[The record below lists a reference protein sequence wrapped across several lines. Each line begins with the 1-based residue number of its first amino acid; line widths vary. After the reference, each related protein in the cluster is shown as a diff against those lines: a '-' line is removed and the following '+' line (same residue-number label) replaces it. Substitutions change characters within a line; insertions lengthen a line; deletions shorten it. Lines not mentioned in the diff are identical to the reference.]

1 MPAQPVWVR
10 EMSAVEV
17 KDLVK
22 NYGNFHAVK
31 GISFDVKEGE
41 VFGLIGPNGAGKT
54 TTLRV
59 LSTLLEISGGSVTI
73 FGLDLKEQAEEVRKI
88 ISYLPEDAGAYKN
101 MTGREYLEFMAGF
114 FAPEKDPKKLVAKG
128 LDIVHLHERIDDKI
142 ETYSKGM
149 ARRLLVGRALMVDP
163 KLAILDEITSGL
175 DVVNAQEVRKV
186 VKQKAQEGTTVLLS
200 SHNMLEV
207 ELMCD
212 RIALVND
219 GRIVEK
225 GTPKELKERYNAAN
239 IEEVFVEVVK

>member
-1 MPAQPVWVR
+1 MF
-10 EMSAVEV
+10 AVEV

-22 NYGNFHAVK
+22 DYGHFHAVK
-31 GISFDVKEGE
+31 SISFNVKEGE

-54 TTLRV
+54 TTLRL
-59 LSTLLEISGGSVTI
+59 LSTLLEITGGEVKI
-73 FGLDLKEQAEEVRKI
+73 FGLDLKKQPSEVRKV

-101 MTGREYLEFMAGF
+101 MTGMDYLKFMAGF
-114 FAPEKDPKKLVAKG
+114 FAPEKDPEALVAKG
-128 LDIVHLHERIDDKI
+128 LEIVHLNERINDKI

-149 ARRLLVGRALMVDP
+149 ARRLLVGRALMMDP

-175 DVVNAQEVRKV
+175 DVVNAQSIRKV
-186 VKQKAQEGTTVLLS
+186 VRQKTQEGTTVLLS

-212 RIALVND
+212 RIALIND
-219 GRIVEK
+219 GRIVET
-225 GTPKELKERYNAAN
+225 GTPHELMERYKARN

>member
-1 MPAQPVWVR
+1 ML
-10 EMSAVEV
+10 AVDVKGLV
-17 KDLVK
+17 KD
-22 NYGNFHAVK
+22 YGHFHAVK

-59 LSTLLEISGGSVTI
+59 LSTLLEISGGEVKI
-73 FGLDLKEQAEEVRKI
+73 FGLDLKDQAPEVRKV

-101 MTGREYLEFMAGF
+101 MTGIDYLEFMAGF
-114 FAPEKDPKKLVAKG
+114 FAPEKDPKEIVARG
-128 LDIVHLHERIDDKI
+128 IEIVHLGERIEDKV

-149 ARRLLVGRALMVDP
+149 ARRLLVGRALMVNP

-175 DVVNAQEVRKV
+175 DVVNAQAIRKV
-186 VKQKAQEGTTVLLS
+186 VRQKTKEGTTVLLS

-219 GRIVEK
+219 GRIVES
-225 GTPKELKERYNAAN
+225 GTPKELKEKYNASN